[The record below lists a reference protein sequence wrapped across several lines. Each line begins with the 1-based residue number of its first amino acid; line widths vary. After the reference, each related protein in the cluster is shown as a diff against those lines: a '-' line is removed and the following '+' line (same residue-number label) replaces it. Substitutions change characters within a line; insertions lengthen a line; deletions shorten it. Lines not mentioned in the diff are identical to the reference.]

1 LYLLLWYKENQK
13 QLYSPCRKGREHACI
28 NFRKSK
34 KRAGENAS
42 ENKLFESIVRNRQ
55 AAGIELPFRK
65 IETPKEF
72 FQTPIHEILSA
83 FCRGGM
89 PKEYQ
94 RGSFDIQM
102 KPFVCFSC

>member
-1 LYLLLWYKENQK
+1 MYLLLWYKENQK

-72 FQTPIHEILSA
+72 RESAFQKILSA
-83 FCRGGM
+83 FCFGGI
-89 PKEYQ
+89 PREYHEEAALKF
-94 RGSFDIQM
+94 R
-102 KPFVCFSC
+102 